1 MSSRFSAVVLGVL
14 LATSAMSMSAKAA
27 PVSVNFTQNAQV
39 QSGFTL
45 DFGFGPDGVT
55 SAAVS
60 DTTYEL
66 EIDPAAGTARFIS
79 YYQNVDELF
88 LPTPNG
94 PVGTGAITIEIISSL
109 GGTFDRETGSFVT
122 NDIYAVNFTGDLSA
136 FGIESPFVL
145 PSSSR
150 ATVAFASPNSGDT
163 VLTWD
168 GGSVLAGAPF
178 TYTCQVNGSFV
189 STNSTAYI
197 TTAFPPHG
205 AIDARQPHALV
216 DAGAL
221 QGWDTFDVTFN
232 AQPTAP
238 IAPEDLLLMEWG
250 SDGVAPAIAS
260 VTDLGGSTMQIQLA
274 EPIAPGAWTTLT
286 HIASGTS
293 ICVASLPG
301 DVNGDKTVGP
311 SDILAVIDCI
321 NGVGSGACAAYS
333 TDVDRSGQ
341 SGPSDILRV
350 IDLLNGAGTFDMF
363 NGATLGDSP
372 CF

>member
-1 MSSRFSAVVLGVL
+1 MSSRFFAVVLGMLVT
-14 LATSAMSMSAKAA
+14 TSAMAA

-55 SAAVS
+55 SASVA

-94 PVGTGAITIEIISSL
+94 PVGTGAITIEIIASL

-136 FGIESPFVL
+136 FGIESPFIL
-145 PSSSR
+145 PSSST
-150 ATVAFASPNSGDT
+150 ATVVFDSPNSGNS
-163 VLTWD
+163 VLTWA
-168 GGSVLAGAPF
+168 GGSELAGAPF
-178 TYTCQVNGSFV
+178 TYTCEVHGSFV

-197 TTAFPPHG
+197 TSALPPHG
-205 AIDARQPHALV
+205 AIDARQPHTLLDPA
-216 DAGAL
+216 AR
-221 QGWDTFDVTFN
+221 QGWDTFDVSFN
-232 AQPTAP
+232 ATPAAP
-238 IAPEDLLLMEWG
+238 IVLDDLLVMEWG
-250 SDGVAPAIAS
+250 SDGVPPAIAG
-260 VTDLGGSTMQIQLA
+260 VTDLGGNMIRVQLT
-274 EPIAPGAWTTLT
+274 EPIAPGAWTSLT
-286 HIASGTS
+286 HVASGTS

-301 DVNGDKTVGP
+301 DVNGDGTTGP

-321 NGVGSGACAAYS
+321 NGVGSGACEPYS

-341 SGPSDILRV
+341 AGPADILRV